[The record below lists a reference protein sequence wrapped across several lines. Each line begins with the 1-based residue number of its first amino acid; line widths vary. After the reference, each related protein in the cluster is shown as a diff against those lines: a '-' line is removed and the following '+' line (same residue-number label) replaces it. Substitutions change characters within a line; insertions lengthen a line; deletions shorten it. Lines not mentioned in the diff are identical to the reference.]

1 MVLPIIHTLQISFLS
16 LLFFTFLL
24 HTTISYTPLAKI
36 LFFLLTTHLHFF
48 LLFSLCTLISLY
60 YYYHTRPHRVFLLNY
75 TCYKPPLH
83 RKCSYK
89 ISESYVLKNVHLV
102 EKSIDFM
109 RNIYLKSGLGDETYG
124 PPFIFEDDDGDNN
137 NNTNNVPTLKS
148 ANQEAREGVFSSID
162 ELLGKTLI
170 DPQSIDV
177 VIVTCGGFSPSPSLS
192 SLIVNRYNLR
202 SDVKTYNLSG
212 MGCSSGVLSIDFA
225 ARVLRGSRK
234 VQNAL
239 VVITESITLNW
250 YHGENRSMLVTN
262 CIFRVGC
269 AAAIMSNNP
278 KLFKRAKM
286 ELVHSLRTHH
296 GADDSSYRAAIQ
308 EEDEKGNTGI
318 SLTKDLVRVAGVNL
332 RQHIKI
338 LAPRVLPLT
347 QITNYIY
354 SMIISTILPQSKF
367 KPMVPDF
374 TTAFEHMCIHTGG
387 KAVIEQVS
395 RVLKLS
401 DEVTEAAKMTLNRFG
416 NTSSSLVF
424 YELAYFEA
432 QKGKVKKGDKMWM
445 IAFGTGFKV
454 GSLVWKWIQD
464 STQDCDNPWNDCIH
478 NYPLKVW

>member
-1 MVLPIIHTLQISFLS
+1 
-16 LLFFTFLL
+16 
-24 HTTISYTPLAKI
+24 
-36 LFFLLTTHLHFF
+36 
-48 LLFSLCTLISLY
+48 
-60 YYYHTRPHRVFLLNY
+60 
-75 TCYKPPLH
+75 
-83 RKCSYK
+83 
-89 ISESYVLKNVHLV
+89 
-102 EKSIDFM
+102 M

-124 PPFIFEDDDGDNN
+124 PPFIFEDDDGDNNNNNN

-202 SDVKTYNLSG
+202 SDVTTYNLSG